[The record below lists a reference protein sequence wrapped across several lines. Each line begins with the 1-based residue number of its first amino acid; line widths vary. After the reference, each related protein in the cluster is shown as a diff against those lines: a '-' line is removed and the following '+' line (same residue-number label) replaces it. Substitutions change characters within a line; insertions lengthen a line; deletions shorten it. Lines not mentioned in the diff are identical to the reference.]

1 MRTLDVFEDEF
12 VAIVKVVEL
21 SLLLVFSLLLIVSV
35 VEIVLFVFVFKIVLV
50 VFVVECAGC
59 CH

>member
-1 MRTLDVFEDEF
+1 MLLKMSFAV
-12 VAIVKVVEL
+12 VKVVGL